1 MFYVLE
7 VISVSHFLVLL
18 FFPGNLCL
26 IFTEIRSKSRG
37 QMSKSPPLLP
47 RHDWSNS
54 TISSMLGAE
63 TLQRNMHL
71 YIPFPSPIF
80 SPMPGGLNFELI
92 QYMLSVTA
100 MPIERSISCL
110 QLVYFLI
117 KALNVR
123 RHNSCFVINK
133 SLSSNHV
140 LSTALSYQLIF
151 DLQQLKIYC
160 CVYSLKQHTP
170 FK

>member
-7 VISVSHFLVLL
+7 VISVSYFLVLL
-18 FFPGNLCL
+18 FFPGYLCL
-26 IFTEIRSKSRG
+26 ILTGIRSKSQR
-37 QMSKSPPLLP
+37 QRSKSPLLLP
-47 RHDWSNS
+47 RYDWSNS
-54 TISSMLGAE
+54 TICTMLGAE

-71 YIPFPSPIF
+71 YVTFPSPIV
-80 SPMPGGLNFELI
+80 SPMPWDLNFGLI
-92 QYMLSVTA
+92 QYMLSVMA
-100 MPIERSISCL
+100 MPIERLISCL

-117 KALNVR
+117 KTLNVR
-123 RHNSCFVINK
+123 RNNSCFVINK
-133 SLSSNHV
+133 SLPSNHL